1 MVGVS
6 FLSSDFD
13 SSRVVGPTTLCRR
26 FDYSMMKR
34 FGRHRLLGRKCLAK
48 FRSHWPPL
56 KISAA
61 AAEPGLVV
69 AAQKFPV
76 QQRSP
81 KFGSVQI
88 AMFHCFFRVG
98 SPSDCFLKK
107 KTATTTTTTTKQKR
121 LLLSRRERI
130 SDPNQIKQQDNC
142 NIVAVVT

>member
-107 KTATTTTTTTKQKR
+107 QQQQQQQQQQNKKDCCC
-121 LLLSRRERI
+121 LVEREFQT
-130 SDPNQIKQQDNC
+130 PIK
-142 NIVAVVT
+142 